1 MKTFK
6 KNIVLLLLVS
16 LPASYTFAQ
25 SVDFGT
31 NDYIEY
37 QIGNLPLVIS
47 VSHGGN
53 IEPATIPDR
62 TCNNPVYAV
71 DAFTIETALEIKN
84 LLFAKTGCYPHIII
98 SHLKRNKLD
107 PNRNLAEGACG
118 NQEAMTAWQEFH
130 NYIATARNTANQQYN
145 NKTFF
150 VDLHGHG
157 NPIQRVELGYLL
169 YDDELELSDNTLNTL
184 QYINYSSI
192 QNLVTS
198 NVNSYTHAQLLRGP
212 YAFGTLLSN
221 KNYPAVPSQNI
232 PFPGTN
238 SNYFSGGYI
247 TANHTSYNPGAPING
262 LQMELNFT
270 NVRDTPA
277 NRTEFANAF
286 ADAII
291 EYMNTHFNPSWNTCN
306 PLSATNPSPDK
317 AFSVYP
323 NPVSRGDLI
332 HFNIPESNIYEYELF
347 NLQGQLIA
355 KGVLDSESTI
365 DSKELNSGL
374 YLLKLWS
381 DSKKANVFKT
391 MKIIIQ

>member
-1 MKTFK
+1 MKTIR
-6 KNIVLLLLVS
+6 KNIGLILLLYLS
-16 LPASYTFAQ
+16 ASNAFAQ
-25 SVDFGT
+25 NVDFGT

-37 QIGNLPLVIS
+37 QIGTLPLVIS

-53 IEPATIPDR
+53 LEPASMPDR
-62 TCNNPVYAV
+62 TCYNPVYAV

-84 LLFAKTGCYPHIII
+84 LLFTKTGCYPHIII

-107 PNRNLAEGACG
+107 PNRNIAEGACG
-118 NQEAMTAWQEFH
+118 NQEAITAWQEFH
-130 NYIATARNTANQQYN
+130 NFIATARNTANQQYN
-145 NKTFF
+145 YKTFF

-169 YDDELELSDNTLNTL
+169 YDDELELPDITLNTI

-192 QNLVTS
+192 KNLVTS
-198 NVNSYTHAQLLRGP
+198 NVNNYTHAQLLRGP
-212 YAFGTLLSN
+212 FAFGTLLAN
-221 KNYPAVPSQNI
+221 QNYPAVPSQNI

-247 TANHTSYNPGAPING
+247 TANHTSYDPTAPING

-270 NVRDTPA
+270 NIRDTPA

-306 PLSATNPSPDK
+306 PLSTTNPSLDK

-323 NPVSRGDLI
+323 NPVSGGEQI
-332 HFNIPESNIYEYELF
+332 HFNIPEGNIFEYELF
-347 NLQGQLIA
+347 NLHGQLIA

-365 DSKELNSGL
+365 DSKEHNSGL

-381 DSKKANVFKT
+381 DSKKTDVFKT
-391 MKIIIQ
+391 VKIIIQ